1 MERPFWERATRS
13 GHFDRSSECLLL
25 ADIVAKVFLHWE
37 SKILRAA
44 GAAFV

>member
-1 MERPFWERATRS
+1 MPFAAVHRS
-13 GHFDRSSECLLL
+13 LM

-37 SKILRAA
+37 SKILRAT

>member
-1 MERPFWERATRS
+1 MSPFM
-13 GHFDRSSECLLL
+13 